1 MGQSCAIMN
10 TLAPIRTEG
19 CRKTLRE
26 RREMA
31 NIFIEAP
38 QDKVFEDMCD
48 LPGHSKWA
56 AHDIRIEAAE
66 EGPLKVGSVY

>member
-1 MGQSCAIMN
+1 
-10 TLAPIRTEG
+10 
-19 CRKTLRE
+19 
-26 RREMA
+26 MA

-38 QDKVFEDMCD
+38 QDKVFEAMCD